1 MARSKGGHRRHR
13 ILWLGIK
20 RLSYQRVRHV
30 LKQKYIYTYIQ
41 IYIYSV
47 LDSPSSR
54 LIFAVS
60 LSPPSVCVCGW
71 CDGQV
76 FERGLEAISLSVDLW
91 LHYLEYITS
100 QFPDSEAFVRQEYE
114 RAVDT
119 CGLEFK

>member
-1 MARSKGGHRRHR
+1 M
-13 ILWLGIK
+13 
-20 RLSYQRVRHV
+20 
-30 LKQKYIYTYIQ
+30 
-41 IYIYSV
+41 
-47 LDSPSSR
+47 
-54 LIFAVS
+54 
-60 LSPPSVCVCGW
+60 CVGVG

-100 QFPDSEAFVRQEYE
+100 QFPDSEAFVRLEYE